1 MEMQAKIDRYILNRM
16 TDNERADFE
25 IEMHNDPLLKEK
37 VELEQAIVTQI
48 RSRAYVDQQIKWAKE
63 ELHQEKFERY
73 TLKQMDNVER
83 TAFEKELENNTL
95 LKDQLELE
103 QAIVG
108 QVRIKA
114 FVNEQVNTA
123 KSELRRGK
131 TIRLTIYSVI
141 SIAAMFILFFFV
153 HGAWQQQRFDQLYA
167 SNFSAYTND
176 YIVTDGV
183 YKGDS
188 NIDSVLV
195 KSMLAYEKHDFTLA
209 ETQFDQILLAKDNP
223 EIRFFKALAQLEKG
237 NLIVGIATLQM
248 LYNQPKDFRYYEQ
261 IRWYLAL
268 VHLKLHHKTE
278 TKKYL
283 NELIRLEGVYWDK
296 AKELSVKL

>member
-1 MEMQAKIDRYILNRM
+1 MEMQEKIDRYILNRM
-16 TDNERADFE
+16 TDNEKADFE
-25 IEMHNDPLLKEK
+25 IELHSDPLLKEK

-48 RSRAYVDQQIKWAKE
+48 RSRDYVDKQIKLAKE
-63 ELHQEKFERY
+63 ELRQEKFERY
-73 TLKQMDNVER
+73 TLNQMDNIEKA
-83 TAFEKELENNTL
+83 AFEKELENNTL

-114 FVNEQVNTA
+114 FVNKQVNTA

-131 TIRLTIYSVI
+131 TIRLTMYSVV

-188 NIDSVLV
+188 KIDSLLV
-195 KSMLAYEKHDFTLA
+195 KAMAAYEKHDFTLA
-209 ETQFDQILLAKDNP
+209 ETQFDQILLTKDNP
-223 EIRFFKALAQLEKG
+223 EIRFYKAMAQLEKE
-237 NLIVGIATLQM
+237 NTIEGIATLQI

-268 VHLKLHHKTE
+268 VHLKMHNKAE

-283 NELIRLEGVYWDK
+283 DELVALEGVYWDK
-296 AKELSVKL
+296 AKILIEKM